1 MAAVEPVAIAV
12 LAKAPV
18 AGFAKTRLI
27 PTLGAA
33 RAAQLQAQLI
43 ARAVSTACAA
53 GIGPVTVWATPDATD
68 PAFQTLGAHRDVTL
82 ARQGDGD
89 LGARMLAALAATG
102 GPTLVIGTD
111 CPAMTSDH
119 LRIAAERLHD
129 ADVVVCPA
137 EDGGYVLIGMR
148 APLPALFD
156 GMTWSTN
163 DVMAETRRRL
173 RDHKLTWHEPVTL
186 WDVDVP
192 EDLPRLRGL
201 DGLDDFR
208 GRELAE
214 PDHHQPAHDHRR
226 RDDARRHDRLFQKQH
241 C

>member
-1 MAAVEPVAIAV
+1 MAAAEPVAIAV

-27 PTLGAA
+27 PTLGAE
-33 RAAQLQAQLI
+33 RAAQLQACLI

-53 GIGPVTVWATPDATD
+53 NTGPVTVWATPDATD
-68 PAFQTLGAHRDVTL
+68 PAFQMLSARHAVTL

-111 CPAMTSDH
+111 CPAMTPGH
-119 LRIAAERLHD
+119 LRMAAERLRD
-129 ADVVVCPA
+129 ADVVICPA

-148 APLPALFD
+148 TPLPVLFD

-163 DVMAETRRRL
+163 EVMAETRRRL
-173 RDHKLTWHEPVTL
+173 RQHQLTWQEPVTL

-192 EDLPRLRGL
+192 EDLTKLRGL
-201 DGLDDFR
+201 DGLDEFSQ
-208 GRELAE
+208 L
-214 PDHHQPAHDHRR
+214 
-226 RDDARRHDRLFQKQH
+226 
-241 C
+241 

>member
-27 PTLGAA
+27 PALGPE
-33 RAAQLQAQLI
+33 RAAQLQARLI
-43 ARAVSTACAA
+43 ERAVSTACAA
-53 GIGPVTVWATPDATD
+53 GTGPVTVWATPDDTD
-68 PAFQTLGAHRDVTL
+68 PAFQTLGARHDVAL

-89 LGARMLAALAATG
+89 LGARMLTALEATG

-111 CPAMTSDH
+111 CPAMTPAH
-119 LRIAAERLHD
+119 LRMAADRLRE

-148 APLPALFD
+148 TPLPTLFA
-156 GMTWSTN
+156 GMPWSSD
-163 DVMAETRRRL
+163 DVMAETRRRM
-173 RDHKLTWHEPVTL
+173 RRHKLTWQEPVTL

-192 EDLPRLRGL
+192 ADLTRLRGL
-201 DGLDDFR
+201 DRLDEFSA
-208 GRELAE
+208 G
-214 PDHHQPAHDHRR
+214 
-226 RDDARRHDRLFQKQH
+226 
-241 C
+241 